1 MSRTNTHLGYN
12 ERQRNLSIRIEAY
25 KRFSNFDLED
35 WLDKRLTF
43 KPGDIILDIGCGN
56 GNYFPCYSRKLG
68 DRGAIVGIDQ
78 SKELLS
84 EAIKLEGTTPKV
96 LLEWNMNNR
105 FPFIERSF
113 NHVISTFAIY
123 YVDDARAI
131 VEDIKRVLKTSGEVF
146 LIGPTNNN
154 ARELYEFNK
163 NIFNFGID
171 EKGSRRTNRIEKE
184 FYPVIRDI
192 FKSVSAGKIQSKLV
206 FPSRVEFIEYY
217 MATLLFEESVKK
229 SRFKPDANK
238 LLSFNIPSLEI
249 CKEMIMLRGR
259 KNE

>member
-12 ERQRNLSIRIEAY
+12 ERQRNLSIRIEAN

-35 WLDKRLTF
+35 WLDERLPF

-56 GNYFPCYSRKLG
+56 GNFFPRYSRKISN
-68 DRGAIVGIDQ
+68 RGVIVGIDQ
-78 SKELLS
+78 SKELLL
-84 EAIKLEGTTPKV
+84 EAIKCECTTPKI

-113 NHVISTFAIY
+113 NYVISTFAIY
-123 YVDDARAI
+123 YVDDVRAI
-131 VEDIKRVLKTSGEVF
+131 IEDIKRVLKPSGEVF

-163 NIFNFGID
+163 NIFNFDRD
-171 EKGSRRTNRIEKE
+171 EKVIRRTNRIEKE

-192 FKSVSAGKIQSKLV
+192 FESVSIEKIPSKLI
-206 FPSRVEFIEYY
+206 FPSRVEFIAYY
-217 MATLLFEESVKK
+217 MATLLFEESVKR
-229 SRFKPDANK
+229 SGFKPDVKK
-238 LLSFNIPSLEI
+238 LLSFNIPSLKI

-259 KNE
+259 KNG